1 MYSINQATN
10 EDSPSTPSATI
21 LSTQLHKI
29 DEEGDIILELLEWE
43 HGDEDLFNTTT
54 ELSGDNAEFLA
65 AEMEL
70 ADDNIEEQP
79 QKCHQVEI
87 LVSSAMPRRVSPVF
101 GKIFAPSY
109 SSEGTMIESNTKL
122 RKVTRFSLPDD
133 DPQTMLLLCL
143 LIYHR
148 LPQDYSPSFDTLVGL
163 AMLVHKYDLRD
174 LVRF

>member
-1 MYSINQATN
+1 MN
-10 EDSPSTPSATI
+10 EDSPFTPSATI

-79 QKCHQVEI
+79 QKCHLVEI
-87 LVSSAMPRRVSPVF
+87 LVSSAMLRRVSPVF

-122 RKVTRFSLPDD
+122 RRSLASLCP
-133 DPQTMLLLCL
+133 TMILRPCCSYASSFTTDCL
-143 LIYHR
+143 KTTHR
-148 LPQDYSPSFDTLVGL
+148 LLTHSSDWLCWCTS
-163 AMLVHKYDLRD
+163 MI
-174 LVRF
+174 